1 MYQTIQL
8 HSTTFVQEIAVFLR
22 DPSDSFKIHFLL
34 YSIFNTAL
42 QIQNVRGSYCMQKLK
57 RRFSLSFATML
68 LTAVFTGQAVM
79 ANGSSEVAETASEGM
94 QAAAS
99 ASYSYSTHK
108 AKGIELHIM
117 QTRAENITFKSL
129 ANKKNLKGSGYEGIN
144 GGYFPMNG
152 ENKTFS
158 IAIENGVPL
167 IPASEK
173 PGYSDGRSNLSSTD
187 PRGTLVWNGDSFSV
201 QKVKFYTE
209 ITGTNKNKPWWAQGG
224 VSMNLGDSKWKT
236 KIEGEK
242 LPNPNGDAQ
251 RSAIV
256 GYEKDVYLIVTNN
269 ATSAS
274 NFRAAIQDRFKIT
287 ETDNGTSKYKGIFL
301 DGSGSS
307 QMAGR
312 DSKGNKVSLTG
323 DSRKLVQIITFKK

>member
-1 MYQTIQL
+1 
-8 HSTTFVQEIAVFLR
+8 
-22 DPSDSFKIHFLL
+22 
-34 YSIFNTAL
+34 
-42 QIQNVRGSYCMQKLK
+42 
-57 RRFSLSFATML
+57 ML
-68 LTAVFTGQAVM
+68 LAAVFTGQGVM
-79 ANGSSEVAETASEGM
+79 AKDEI

-117 QTRAENITFKSL
+117 QTRADNITFKSL
-129 ANKKNLKGSGYEGIN
+129 ANKKNLEKSGYEGIN

-173 PGYSDGRSNLSSTD
+173 PGYSDGRSNLSNTKT
-187 PRGTLVWNGDSFSV
+187 PRGTLVWNGTNFSV
-201 QKVKFYTE
+201 QNVRFYTE
-209 ITGTNKNKPWWAQGG
+209 ITGTNKNKSWWAQGG
-224 VSMNLGDSKWKT
+224 VSMNLGDSDWKT
-236 KIEGEK
+236 KIKGED
-242 LPNPNGDAQ
+242 LPNPDGPAQ
-251 RSAIV
+251 RSAII

-274 NFRAAIQDRFKIT
+274 TFRAAIQDRFKIT

-312 DSKGNKVSLTG
+312 DSKGNKIKNVTG
-323 DSRKLVQIITFKK
+323 DSRPLVQIITFKK

>member
-1 MYQTIQL
+1 
-8 HSTTFVQEIAVFLR
+8 
-22 DPSDSFKIHFLL
+22 
-34 YSIFNTAL
+34 
-42 QIQNVRGSYCMQKLK
+42 MQKLK
-57 RRFSLSFATML
+57 RRFSLSCAAML
-68 LTAVFTGQAVM
+68 LAAVFTGQGVM
-79 ANGSSEVAETASEGM
+79 AKDEV

-99 ASYSYSTHK
+99 ASYTYSTHSYSYSTNPRK
-108 AKGIELHIM
+108 SITLHIM
-117 QTRAENITFKSL
+117 QTRADNITFKSL
-129 ANKKNLKGSGYEGIN
+129 ANKKNLKNSGYEGIN

-173 PGYSDGRSNLSSTD
+173 PGYSDGRSNLSTTD
-187 PRGTLVWNGDSFSV
+187 PRGTLVWNGDNFSV
-201 QKVKFYTE
+201 QKVQFYDK

-256 GYEKDVYLIVTNN
+256 GYEKDVYLIVTND

-274 NFRAAIQDRFKIT
+274 TFRAAIQDRFKIT

-323 DSRKLVQIITFKK
+323 DSRPLVQIITFKK